1 MRELSA
7 NELTEVSGG
16 EILVSPGQLGIAFT
30 KNSMVVITGTTEAG
44 AVIGALGALS
54 TAGGLGYAFGSW
66 LNSRFNLST
75 FYSDACWN
83 YTH

>member
-1 MRELSA
+1 MRELTL
-7 NELTEVSGG
+7 NELTEVNGG
-16 EILVSPGQLGIAFT
+16 EILVSPGQLGISLT
-30 KNSMVVITGTTEAG
+30 KNSLVVITGTTEAA

-66 LNSRFNLST
+66 LNSQFNLST
-75 FYSDACWN
+75 FYADACWN